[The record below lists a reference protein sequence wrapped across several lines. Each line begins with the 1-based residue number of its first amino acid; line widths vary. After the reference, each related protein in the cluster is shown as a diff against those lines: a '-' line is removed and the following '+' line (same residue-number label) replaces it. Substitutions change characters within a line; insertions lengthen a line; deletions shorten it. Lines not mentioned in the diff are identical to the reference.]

1 MKVTLKVERDDGSYL
16 IEKWDV
22 SDDAG
27 NMYGPM
33 MVKYQMQAGHTLQRL
48 IGQVTAMP
56 PKREADEL

>member
-1 MKVTLKVERDDGSYL
+1 MKVTLKVERGDGSYL

-27 NMYGPM
+27 NMFGPM
-33 MVKYQMQAGHTLQRL
+33 MVKYQMQAGHALQRL
-48 IGQVTAMP
+48 IGQVSALP